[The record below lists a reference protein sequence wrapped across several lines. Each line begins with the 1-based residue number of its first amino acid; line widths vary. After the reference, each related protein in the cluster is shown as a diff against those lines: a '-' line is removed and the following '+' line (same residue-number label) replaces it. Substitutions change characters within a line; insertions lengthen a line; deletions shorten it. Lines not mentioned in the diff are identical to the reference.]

1 MTQVRMTRRE
11 QSAIETRNIIF
22 ETAVELFSE
31 RGYDR
36 VTVDDICDKAG
47 VSKGT
52 FYNHFKSKDQVIIE
66 EFLKVDDFYQEIL
79 SRLKNKK
86 SYIDKLTTGITLTLR
101 YISGMGI
108 NTIKVAYQSQIG
120 PNRASSPVASQQ
132 RALYQIVEQH
142 VREAQEN
149 GEARTDISA
158 ASITN
163 TLVRFVRG
171 LVYDWCLQNGDFDL
185 QKAGK
190 DYLAI
195 VIDGLRPR

>member
-1 MTQVRMTRRE
+1 MAEARMTRRA

-52 FYNHFKSKDQVIIE
+52 FYNHFKSKDQVIVE
-66 EFLKVDDFYQEIL
+66 EFLKVDDFYLEIL

-86 SYIDKLTTGITLTLR
+86 SYIDKMVAFITQTLK
-101 YISGMGI
+101 YIDGMGVD
-108 NTIKVAYQSQIG
+108 TIKVSYQSQIG
-120 PNRASSPVASQQ
+120 PGRASSPVASRQ
-132 RALYQIVEQH
+132 RALYQVVEQL
-142 VREAQEN
+142 VKEAQEN
-149 GEARTDISA
+149 GEARTDMSA

-163 TLVRFVRG
+163 TLIRFVRG
-171 LVYDWCLQNGDFDL
+171 VIYDWCLQNGEFDL
-185 QKAGK
+185 EKAGK
-190 DYLAI
+190 DYIA
-195 VIDGLRPR
+195 VVMDGLRPK